1 MTMRVIIADDHP
13 TVRAGVR
20 LLLEG
25 LQLHVAA
32 EADSPDSL
40 FLALDQA
47 ACDLLIT
54 DFSMP
59 GGQEADGLALL
70 QRIRSERPALPIVVL
85 TMLGN
90 VGVHGSILDSGVQGL
105 VDKGAGTAEISFAIR
120 AVEQGR
126 SFVSAS
132 FKERLMQ
139 RRFSAGSGAAARL
152 SPREI
157 EVIRLFASGMTVSA
171 IAQRLARSIKTVSGQ
186 KIDAMGK
193 LGLQSDLDIYVYAR
207 EHGLAP

>member
-1 MTMRVIIADDHP
+1 
-13 TVRAGVR
+13 
-20 LLLEG
+20 
-25 LQLHVAA
+25 
-32 EADSPDSL
+32 
-40 FLALDQA
+40 
-47 ACDLLIT
+47 
-54 DFSMP
+54 
-59 GGQEADGLALL
+59 
-70 QRIRSERPALPIVVL
+70 
-85 TMLGN
+85 
-90 VGVHGSILDSGVQGL
+90 
-105 VDKGAGTAEISFAIR
+105 
-120 AVEQGR
+120 
-126 SFVSAS
+126 
-132 FKERLMQ
+132 MQ